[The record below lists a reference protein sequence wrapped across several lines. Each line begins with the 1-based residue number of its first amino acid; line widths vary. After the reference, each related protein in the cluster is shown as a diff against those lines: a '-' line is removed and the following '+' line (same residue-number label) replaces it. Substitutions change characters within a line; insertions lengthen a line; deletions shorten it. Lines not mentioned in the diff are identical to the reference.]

1 MRILLVC
8 FGNICRSP
16 MAGGILAS
24 RAAQSG
30 LKLEV
35 RTAGVYAQTGL
46 GLSEHAVGAM
56 REIDIDISRDHP
68 RQLDRELVAWADVIV
83 PMERAQGSAIE
94 ALFAGAALKLR
105 TLATDIEDP
114 YGSDLAT
121 YRECRDRIAD
131 QLESLIS
138 RL

>member
-8 FGNICRSP
+8 LGNICRSP

-24 RAAQSG
+24 RAVQSG
-30 LKLEV
+30 LELEV
-35 RTAGVYAQTGL
+35 RTAGLYAQTGL
-46 GLSEHAVGAM
+46 GLSEHAVSAM

-68 RQLDRELVAWADVIV
+68 RQLDRELVAWADLIV

-94 ALFAGAALKLR
+94 VLFAGAAPKLR
-105 TLATDIEDP
+105 ALATDIDDP
-114 YGSDLAT
+114 YGSDLTT

-138 RL
+138 SL